1 MSRKTH
7 EYGWLAAL
15 GLVITCFGCG
25 VSPVPES
32 SAASQ
37 KADEARSSQ
46 RQSSSAKPVD
56 NQSRAAATAEFASVE
71 AAFAEVE
78 RLSNDPNAGP
88 QRMQVERWFNE
99 QGDRIAPELAARL
112 TDTEADAATRMAA
125 CRVLARM
132 GPIARPA
139 LLAACDGPPG
149 PVRIKA
155 IESLGRLKLAEGE
168 SADAATIAKLIALVD
183 DEDREVRRVAIA
195 GLKNV
200 GPPAKEAT
208 ARLQAILN
216 DVNEEET
223 IRAAAKEAL
232 KSINPRRTLVDS

>member
-1 MSRKTH
+1 MTARES
-7 EYGWLAAL
+7 GWLAAL
-15 GLVITCFGCG
+15 GLLLASAGCG
-25 VSPVPES
+25 AGGTPPH
-32 SAASQ
+32 SAEASVAKSASTRPAA
-37 KADEARSSQ
+37 KAKAIER
-46 RQSSSAKPVD
+46 V
-56 NQSRAAATAEFASVE
+56 EFASVE

-78 RLSNDPNAGP
+78 RLSSDSNAGP
-88 QRMQVERWFNE
+88 QRMQVERWFHD

-112 TDTEADAATRMAA
+112 TDAEADAATRMAA

-155 IESLGRLKLAEGE
+155 IESLGRLKRADGE
-168 SADAATIAKLIALVD
+168 SADAATIAKLIALID

-195 GLKNV
+195 GLKNI
-200 GPPAKEAT
+200 GPPAKDAT

-232 KSINPRRTLVDS
+232 KSVDPRRTLVDS

>member
-32 SAASQ
+32 SPASQ

-88 QRMQVERWFNE
+88 QRMQVERWFHE
-99 QGDRIAPELAARL
+99 QGDRIAPELAAKL
-112 TDTEADAATRMAA
+112 ADAEADAATRMAA
-125 CRVLARM
+125 CRVLARL
-132 GPIARPA
+132 GPTARPA

-155 IESLGRLKLAEGE
+155 IESLGRLQP
-168 SADAATIAKLIALVD
+168 ADTATIAKLITLVD
-183 DEDREVRRVAIA
+183 DDDRDVRRVAIF

-200 GPPAKEAT
+200 GPPAKEA
-208 ARLQAILN
+208 APRLQAILN

-223 IRAAAKEAL
+223 IRAAAKDAL
-232 KSINPRRTLVDS
+232 KSVDPRRTLVDS